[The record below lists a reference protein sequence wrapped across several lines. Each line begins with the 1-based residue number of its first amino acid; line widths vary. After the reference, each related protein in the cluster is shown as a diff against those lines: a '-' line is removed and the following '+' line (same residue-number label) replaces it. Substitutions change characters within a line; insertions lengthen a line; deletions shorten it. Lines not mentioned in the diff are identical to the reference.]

1 MSRIRSGDQT
11 EPAPAWQAPSEK
23 SGSLRNASAFCY
35 EARRLQRRGIMNVQG
50 EAAIVTGAASG
61 IGADVARHLAK
72 AGAKVAV
79 FDVNK
84 AGAEAIA
91 EEIGGRGFA
100 CDVASAAGAEAAV
113 VAAAAAH
120 GPARILVNVAGILI
134 PGRILGKD
142 GPLPLEKFSKVIEV
156 NLIGSF
162 NMMRLAAAGMAA
174 LSVLADGERGVI
186 VSTSSV
192 AAYEGQIG
200 QAAYAASKAGI
211 AGLTLPAARDL
222 ARHGIRVLAVAPGLI
237 ATPMMLNLPPDV
249 QKSLGESVPFPSRL
263 GHAHEVSRL
272 VLHMIENVLLNG
284 EVVRLDGAL
293 RMGPK

>member
-1 MSRIRSGDQT
+1 MEI
-11 EPAPAWQAPSEK
+11 K
-23 SGSLRNASAFCY
+23 
-35 EARRLQRRGIMNVQG
+35 G
-50 EAAIVTGAASG
+50 EAAIVTGGGSG

-79 FDVNK
+79 LDLNR
-84 AGAEAIA
+84 AGAEAVA
-91 EEIGGRGFA
+91 KEIGGLGLE
-100 CDVASAAGAEAAV
+100 CDIASAVSGAAA
-113 VAAAAAH
+113 VAAATKAH
-120 GPARILVNVAGILI
+120 GGARILVNVAGILI
-134 PGRILGKD
+134 PGRILGKE

-156 NLIGSF
+156 NLIGTF
-162 NMMRLAAAGMAA
+162 NMMRLAAAEMAKLPA
-174 LSVLADGERGVI
+174 LTDGERGVI

-211 AGLTLPAARDL
+211 VGLTLPAARDL
-222 ARHGIRVLAVAPGLI
+222 ARSGIRVNAIAPGLI

-249 QKSLGESVPFPSRL
+249 QKALGESVPFPARL

-272 VLHMIENVLLNG
+272 VLHIIENGLING
-284 EVVRLDGAL
+284 EVIRLDGAL

>member
-1 MSRIRSGDQT
+1 MEIRG
-11 EPAPAWQAPSEK
+11 QAA
-23 SGSLRNASAFCY
+23 L
-35 EARRLQRRGIMNVQG
+35 
-50 EAAIVTGAASG
+50 VTGAGSG

-79 FDVNK
+79 LDINK
-84 AGAEAIA
+84 DAAAA
-91 EEIGGRGFA
+91 VAKEIGGVGIG
-100 CDVASAAGAEAAV
+100 CDISDGPGGEAAV
-113 VAAAAAH
+113 AAARAAH

-142 GPLPLEKFSKVIEV
+142 GPLPLEKFRKVIDV
-156 NLIGSF
+156 NLVGTF
-162 NMMRLAAAGMAA
+162 NMMRLAAADMAG
-174 LSVLADGERGVI
+174 LPPLTDGERGVI

-211 AGLTLPAARDL
+211 VGLTLPAARDL
-222 ARHGIRVLAVAPGLI
+222 ARSGIRVLAIAPGLI
-237 ATPMMLNLPPDV
+237 ATPMMLNLPPDI
-249 QKSLGESVPFPSRL
+249 QKALGDSVPFPQRL

-272 VLHMIENVLLNG
+272 VLHMIENSLLNG

-293 RMGPK
+293 RLAPK

>member
-1 MSRIRSGDQT
+1 MEI
-11 EPAPAWQAPSEK
+11 K
-23 SGSLRNASAFCY
+23 
-35 EARRLQRRGIMNVQG
+35 G
-50 EAAIVTGAASG
+50 EAAIVTGGGSG

-79 FDVNK
+79 LDVNRE
-84 AGAEAIA
+84 GAEAVA
-91 EEIGGRGFA
+91 KEIGGLGLE
-100 CDVASAAGAEAAV
+100 CDIASAASGEAAV
-113 VAAAAAH
+113 AAATKAH
-120 GPARILVNVAGILI
+120 GAARILVNVAGILI

-142 GPLPLEKFSKVIEV
+142 GPLPLEKFARVIEV
-156 NLIGSF
+156 NLIGTF
-162 NMMRLAAAGMAA
+162 NMMRLAAAEMAKLPA
-174 LSVLADGERGVI
+174 LTDGERGVI

-211 AGLTLPAARDL
+211 VGLTLPAARDL
-222 ARHGIRVLAVAPGLI
+222 ARSGIRVNAIAPGFI

-249 QKSLGESVPFPSRL
+249 QKALGESVPFPARL

-272 VLHMIENVLLNG
+272 VLHIIENGLING
-284 EVVRLDGAL
+284 EVIRLDGAL